1 MFFKEKSKKI
11 KNFLEGR
18 KNHFFFLTLPP
29 LSPHH
34 NHTPQ
39 GQSVSFFFILTPCA
53 SNHPSTRYESA
64 AREEGEGE
72 GFLGGFC
79 VKQRWRAGS
88 LLSPA
93 RSHCHLPPPQAGRSH
108 PHATGGVGCVCGVG
122 MTPPQKTK
130 VSFLESTKVFNFFFL
145 QDFSIFS

>member
-1 MFFKEKSKKI
+1 M
-11 KNFLEGR
+11 EGR
-18 KNHFFFLTLPP
+18 GKNHFFFCHHHHPLTTITHPRVK
-29 LSPHH
+29 S
-34 NHTPQ
+34 
-39 GQSVSFFFILTPCA
+39 SSFFFILTPCA

-93 RSHCHLPPPQAGRSH
+93 HSHHHLPPPQAGRSH
-108 PHATGGVGCVCGVG
+108 PRATGGVGCGCGVG

-130 VSFLESTKVFNFFFL
+130 VSFHGSKEIFNFFFFL
-145 QDFSIFS
+145 PSFFLFFS

>member
-1 MFFKEKSKKI
+1 MFFKKI
-11 KNFLEGR
+11 KNQFFWKEG
-18 KNHFFFLTLPP
+18 KKITWWCFFLSPS
-29 LSPHH
+29 SPHH

-39 GQSVSFFFILTPCA
+39 GQSVSQYFFILTPCA
-53 SNHPSTRYESA
+53 SNHPSTWYESA

-79 VKQRWRAGS
+79 AKQRWRAGS

-93 RSHCHLPPPQAGRSH
+93 LNRRHLPPPQAGGSH
-108 PHATGGVGCVCGVG
+108 PRATGGVGCGCGVG
-122 MTPPQKTK
+122 MTPPTKTM
-130 VSFLESTKVFNFFFL
+130 SFLESTKVFNFFFL